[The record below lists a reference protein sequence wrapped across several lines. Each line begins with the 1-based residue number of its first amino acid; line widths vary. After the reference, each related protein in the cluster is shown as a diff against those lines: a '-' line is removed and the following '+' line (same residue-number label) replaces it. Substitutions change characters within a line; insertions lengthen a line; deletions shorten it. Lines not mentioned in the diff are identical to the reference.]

1 MTFPPLLRRQIA
13 RATSRDGQFDAAALL
28 AMVAAAYTEHE
39 RDLQRTDRA
48 NAVVSEELESAHSE
62 VKAQNLGLKAAREA
76 ADRANASKS
85 EFLANMSHEIR
96 TPLNGVLGM
105 AQALQMEQLSP
116 TQREMVSIILDS
128 GGTLMTILNDVLD
141 LSKIEAGKLEIS
153 KMPGDVADAVSR
165 AFYLFQTQAR
175 AKSLGFELVSDP
187 GIPRQLSFDQV
198 RVRQCVSNL
207 VSNALKFTAS
217 GSVVVRVSAQR
228 VRAQA
233 YLVSITITDTGRGM
247 SEEVQAKLF
256 GAFVQADAAT
266 TRQHGGTGLG
276 LAISRHLARM
286 MGGDITV
293 RSSPGLG
300 STFTLTFEAGDE
312 AASLPATAA
321 AEPADLYPQAQRRA

>member
-1 MTFPPLLRRQIA
+1 MTCSA
-13 RATSRDGQFDAAALL
+13 RIEPTRSCPR
-28 AMVAAAYTEHE
+28 
-39 RDLQRTDRA
+39 
-48 NAVVSEELESAHSE
+48 NSKSAHSE
-62 VKAQNLGLKAAREA
+62 LKAQNLGLKAAREA

-153 KMPGDVADAVSR
+153 KLPGDVADAVSR
-165 AFYLFQTQAR
+165 AFQLFQAQAL
-175 AKSLGFELVSDP
+175 AKGLGFELVSDP
-187 GIPRQLSFDQV
+187 GIPRRLSFDQV

-207 VSNALKFTAS
+207 VSNALKFTTS
-217 GSVVVRVSAQR
+217 GNVVVRVSAQR
-228 VRAQA
+228 VRAQT

-247 SEEVQAKLF
+247 SNEVQTKLF

-286 MGGDITV
+286 MGGDIAV
-293 RSSPGLG
+293 RSTPLLG
-300 STFTLTFEAGDE
+300 STFTLTFEAEDDS
-312 AASLPATAA
+312 ASLPAAGA
-321 AEPADLYPQAQRRA
+321 AEVADLYPRVRQPA